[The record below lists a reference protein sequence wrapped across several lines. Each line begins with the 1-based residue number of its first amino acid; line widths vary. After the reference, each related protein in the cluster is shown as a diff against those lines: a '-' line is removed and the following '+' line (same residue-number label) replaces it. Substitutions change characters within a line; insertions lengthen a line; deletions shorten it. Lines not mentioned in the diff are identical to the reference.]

1 MSAAADANLAAREIR
16 SAPPLRLPS
25 RPAAGGRRRHLP
37 GHWISRAVPLAA
49 VAAVVALAVS
59 LVLVK
64 GARNEGA
71 VPLQSTASA
80 SPAVSAGPGGVPRYY
95 VAWTGGRLVA
105 GDSVTGTILAN
116 LAIPVRKGYTNE
128 LTGITAADD
137 DRTFAVS
144 VLTYPTASVH
154 GSDSFAKVTE
164 TASWYV
170 VRLAPGTATPARLT
184 LLPVKPQALHGDAG
198 LITANADISRSGSAL
213 AVTTLTASGGLAV
226 QVFSVATGQL
236 LHDWTS
242 NVSPDVQ
249 PGLTWID
256 RDRDLAVE
264 TPILD
269 AAGMTETVR
278 ELSVSGPASGDL
290 LADGKVVA
298 WNVQLGPNTQSLL
311 ETCTASPGLLSRHSH
326 LISADGTAFG
336 CAAMTGPDTDPTL
349 SFLTYPLP
357 PGTAVTA
364 KARVDYQVTIGAK
377 KQVAYAQI
385 LWISPSGGTVVGQWA
400 TLAKGAERV
409 APNGLH
415 FGAMSHGKFTPLRFP
430 PGFSSP
436 TIAF

>member
-1 MSAAADANLAAREIR
+1 MATNSA
-16 SAPPLRLPS
+16 
-25 RPAAGGRRRHLP
+25 GRHLSIVDFLDTSTP
-37 GHWISRAVPLAA
+37 PRTVPRTQADEGVTALYAA
-49 VAAVVALAVS
+49 QGVS
-59 LVLVK
+59 LIRMAFVILGDR
-64 GARNEGA
+64 GAAEDVVQDAFVGLYRN
-71 VPLQSTASA
+71 
-80 SPAVSAGPGGVPRYY
+80 
-95 VAWTGGRLVA
+95 WDRL
-105 GDSVTGTILAN
+105 
-116 LAIPVRKGYTNE
+116 
-128 LTGITAADD
+128 D

-144 VLTYPTASVH
+144 VLTYLTASVH

-170 VRLAPGTATPARLT
+170 VQLAPGTATPARLT

-198 LITANADISRSGSAL
+198 LITANAAISRSGSAL
-213 AVTTLTASGGLAV
+213 AMTTLTASGGLAV

-236 LHDWTS
+236 LRDWTS
-242 NVSPDVQ
+242 SVSPDVQ

-264 TPILD
+264 TPSFD

-290 LADGKVVA
+290 LADGKVVD
-298 WNVQLGPNTQSLL
+298 WDVQLGPNTQSLL
-311 ETCTASPGLLSRHSH
+311 ETCTASPGLLSRHDH

-336 CAAMTGPDTDPTL
+336 CAAMTGPDTDPIL